1 MQSDSKDQPERE
13 ILTVW
18 EGGMLLNVRDEN
30 GKPITARLNWLEFE
44 EIMQM
49 IVYAVDAIPDED
61 LKARLLRIWG
71 KKFNGHDIR
80 NEVDRLEDQRNTR
93 RF

>member
-1 MQSDSKDQPERE
+1 MQSDKKEPERE

-18 EGGMLLNVRDEN
+18 EGGMILSLRDEN

-49 IVYAVDAIPDED
+49 ITYAVDAIPDED

-71 KKFNGHDIR
+71 KKFDGHDIR
-80 NEVDRLEDQRNTR
+80 DEIDRLEDQRNTR

>member
-1 MQSDSKDQPERE
+1 MQSDSKDKPERE

-18 EGGMLLNVRDEN
+18 EGGMFLNLRDEN
-30 GKPITARLNWLEFE
+30 GEPITARLNWLEFE

-80 NEVDRLEDQRNTR
+80 NEIDRLEDQRNTR